1 MRLDF
6 LAGPTV
12 FATFGL
18 PLNATTSMR
27 PKTYLWGHPLRFLF
41 VFLGLVAA
49 GVVAFSPIWLGLLGM
64 EMQEA
69 STGIQANEGN
79 SVWGVLPWLGM
90 FTLPIYVLIVVL
102 TLLVCSLLIGADA
115 RKIFKSRR
123 A

>member
-1 MRLDF
+1 MKMNF
-6 LAGPTV
+6 
-12 FATFGL
+12 
-18 PLNATTSMR
+18 TTSMR

-49 GVVAFSPIWLGLLGM
+49 GVVAFTPIWLGLLGM

-90 FTLPIYVLIVVL
+90 VTLPIYALIVVL
-102 TLLVCSLLIGADA
+102 TLLVCLILIGVDA
-115 RKIFKSRR
+115 RRIFKSRIS
-123 A
+123 